1 MVCFNLPTQTIYSS
15 LNTKIHEFEIIQK
28 LEYILL
34 IKSNLN
40 WRNWIVIN
48 LDLDTQVIVLDSLV
62 LVGEIGSIGF
72 DQLLVGGWVV
82 LLALP
87 LGPIL
92 VRTMLSIVVVVPFF
106 EQHLIVKLSA
116 CARNREFSSLVS
128 ELAQISVNRWLDR
141 GERRWLLKRS
151 CAWKFGPVIWIEE
164 RNVSQLGVL
173 GFRKIV
179 VSWRLSAFVVFCWAC
194 SPNRF

>member
-1 MVCFNLPTQTIYSS
+1 MVCFNLPAQTIYSS

-72 DQLLVGGWVV
+72 DQLLVGG
-82 LLALP
+82 
-87 LGPIL
+87 
-92 VRTMLSIVVVVPFF
+92 
-106 EQHLIVKLSA
+106 
-116 CARNREFSSLVS
+116 
-128 ELAQISVNRWLDR
+128 
-141 GERRWLLKRS
+141 
-151 CAWKFGPVIWIEE
+151 
-164 RNVSQLGVL
+164 
-173 GFRKIV
+173 
-179 VSWRLSAFVVFCWAC
+179 
-194 SPNRF
+194 